1 MSPYGNALPDTNNGT
16 GESATMFSQRPGPPQ
31 SGLGETA
38 GREAVGEER
47 KAEHTV
53 LVVNDEPD
61 VAELMSLQL
70 RNAGFRVLTAF
81 DGREGYEVA
90 QAEHPD
96 LIISDVVMPRLT
108 GIEMCRLIRAHT
120 RLRTTPVLLVSAAR
134 RDSESVVEGLKA
146 GADDYL
152 EAPYD
157 SLRLAARAARLIE
170 RERAG
175 KALRAS
181 ESEMRALF
189 AAMTDVVIVL
199 DADGRYLKVAPTNP
213 SYLYRPPAELVGK
226 TVHEVFPEEQADFFL
241 AHVRRTLSE
250 GRKHNVEYPLQIEG
264 TEIWFDGCVSPM
276 SHDSVLWIARDITE
290 RKRTEEALREGEERY
305 RLLFES
311 NPQPMWVYDIET
323 LRFLAV
329 NEAAIRHYGYSR
341 AEFLAMTV
349 KDIRPPEDVPAL
361 MNNVASVRGGFDEAG
376 TWRHLKKDGSRI
388 DVEVTSHELV
398 FAGRRAE
405 LVLANDVT
413 ERKRVEREL
422 RQSEERYRDLV
433 ENAHDLIYTQDLE
446 GNYTSINS
454 AVERVTGY
462 TREEALGMNVKH
474 VAAPEY
480 LEKARRMIA
489 QKLAGESVTAYEV
502 EIIAKDGRRVRVELN
517 TSLIIQDGVVVGV
530 QGIAR
535 DVTERKEL
543 EEQLRQAQKME
554 AVGKL
559 AGGVAHDFNNLL
571 TVINGYSDL
580 LAKRLRA
587 EDPLR
592 LNVEEIKKAGERATS
607 LTRQLLAFSRKQ
619 VLQPKVIDLNEVVRE
634 TEKMLRRLI
643 GEDVELRASLGP
655 WLGSVKADP
664 GQMEQVLMNL
674 AVNARDA
681 MPHGGKLTI
690 STENVYLDEEYA
702 AHHVS
707 VAPGRYV
714 MLAVSDTGSG
724 MDEETRARVFEPF
737 FTTKEAGKGTGLGL
751 STVYG
756 IVKQSG
762 GYVWVYSEVGRGT
775 TFKIY
780 LPRVDAGAQLYSQT
794 PSHARKLGGTE
805 TVLLAEDDELV
816 RNMTRVILSDHGY
829 KVLAEAN
836 GVAALSL
843 FERTEEPI
851 HLLLTDVVMPG
862 MSGRELADRLTRLRP
877 EMKVLFMSG
886 YTEDAIV
893 HHGVLD
899 EGVNFIQKPFTPD
912 DLARKVRE
920 VLGSPAE
927 STQEEV

>member
-1 MSPYGNALPDTNNGT
+1 MSPYGKAIPDNNNGT
-16 GESATMFSQRPGPPQ
+16 GESATMFSQRPGSPQ

-38 GREAVGEER
+38 GREAAGEER
-47 KAEHTV
+47 KDEHTV

-241 AHVRRTLSE
+241 AHVRRALSE
-250 GRKHNVEYPLQIEG
+250 GRKHNVEYLLQIEE

-290 RKRTEEALREGEERY
+290 RKHAEEALREGEERY

-311 NPQPMWVYDIET
+311 NPQPMWVYDVET

-361 MNNVASVRGGFDEAG
+361 MDNVANVQGGFDEAG

-422 RQSEERYRDLV
+422 RRSEERYRDLV
-433 ENAHDLIYTQDLE
+433 ETAHDIIYKI
-446 GNYTSINS
+446 GR
-454 AVERVTGY
+454 A
-462 TREEALGMNVKH
+462 H
-474 VAAPEY
+474 V
-480 LEKARRMIA
+480 
-489 QKLAGESVTAYEV
+489 
-502 EIIAKDGRRVRVELN
+502 
-517 TSLIIQDGVVVGV
+517 
-530 QGIAR
+530 
-535 DVTERKEL
+535 
-543 EEQLRQAQKME
+543 
-554 AVGKL
+554 
-559 AGGVAHDFNNLL
+559 
-571 TVINGYSDL
+571 
-580 LAKRLRA
+580 
-587 EDPLR
+587 
-592 LNVEEIKKAGERATS
+592 
-607 LTRQLLAFSRKQ
+607 
-619 VLQPKVIDLNEVVRE
+619 
-634 TEKMLRRLI
+634 
-643 GEDVELRASLGP
+643 
-655 WLGSVKADP
+655 
-664 GQMEQVLMNL
+664 
-674 AVNARDA
+674 
-681 MPHGGKLTI
+681 
-690 STENVYLDEEYA
+690 
-702 AHHVS
+702 
-707 VAPGRYV
+707 
-714 MLAVSDTGSG
+714 
-724 MDEETRARVFEPF
+724 
-737 FTTKEAGKGTGLGL
+737 
-751 STVYG
+751 
-756 IVKQSG
+756 
-762 GYVWVYSEVGRGT
+762 
-775 TFKIY
+775 
-780 LPRVDAGAQLYSQT
+780 
-794 PSHARKLGGTE
+794 
-805 TVLLAEDDELV
+805 
-816 RNMTRVILSDHGY
+816 
-829 KVLAEAN
+829 
-836 GVAALSL
+836 
-843 FERTEEPI
+843 
-851 HLLLTDVVMPG
+851 
-862 MSGRELADRLTRLRP
+862 
-877 EMKVLFMSG
+877 
-886 YTEDAIV
+886 
-893 HHGVLD
+893 
-899 EGVNFIQKPFTPD
+899 
-912 DLARKVRE
+912 
-920 VLGSPAE
+920 
-927 STQEEV
+927 

>member
-1 MSPYGNALPDTNNGT
+1 MSPYGGAMPEVNYGAGVPANM
-16 GESATMFSQRPGPPQ
+16 SFSQ
-31 SGLGETA
+31 LGADRA
-38 GREAVGEER
+38 GRGEAVGRDGATDER
-47 KAEHTV
+47 QAEHTV

-90 QAEHPD
+90 QAEDPD

-157 SLRLAARAARLIE
+157 SLRLAAKAARLIE

-175 KALRAS
+175 KALSAS

-213 SYLYRPPAELVGK
+213 SYLYRPPDELVGK
-226 TVHEVFPEEQADFFL
+226 TMHEVFPEEQADFFL
-241 AHVRRTLSE
+241 AHVRRALSE
-250 GRKHNVEYPLQIEG
+250 GRKHNVEYLLQIEG
-264 TEIWFDGCVSPM
+264 KGIWFDGCVSPM

-290 RKRTEEALREGEERY
+290 RKRAEEALREGEERY

-311 NPQPMWVYDIET
+311 NPQPMWVYDLET

-361 MNNVASVRGGFDEAG
+361 MDNVANVRGGFDEAG

-388 DVEVTSHELV
+388 NVEVTSHELV

-405 LVLANDVT
+405 LVLANDMT
-413 ERKRVEREL
+413 ERKR
-422 RQSEERYRDLV
+422 
-433 ENAHDLIYTQDLE
+433 
-446 GNYTSINS
+446 
-454 AVERVTGY
+454 
-462 TREEALGMNVKH
+462 
-474 VAAPEY
+474 
-480 LEKARRMIA
+480 
-489 QKLAGESVTAYEV
+489 
-502 EIIAKDGRRVRVELN
+502 
-517 TSLIIQDGVVVGV
+517 
-530 QGIAR
+530 
-535 DVTERKEL
+535 L

-554 AVGKL
+554 AVGRL

-592 LNVEEIKKAGERATS
+592 LNVEEIRKAGERAAS

-634 TEKMLRRLI
+634 TEKMLRCLI
-643 GEDVELRASLGP
+643 GEDIELRASLGP

-681 MPHGGKLTI
+681 MPRGGKLTI

-702 AHHVS
+702 AHHVT

-714 MLAVSDTGSG
+714 ILAVSDTGTG
-724 MDEETRARVFEPF
+724 MDEQTKARIFEPF
-737 FTTKEAGKGTGLGL
+737 FTTKVAGKGTGLGL

-780 LPRVDAGAQLYSQT
+780 LPRVDEGAQGYRQSPAPAQAQEL
-794 PSHARKLGGTE
+794 RGTE
-805 TVLLAEDDELV
+805 AVLLAEDDELV
-816 RNMTRVILSDHGY
+816 RNMTRIILSDHGY
-829 KVLAEAN
+829 KVQAAAN
-836 GVAALSL
+836 GAAALSI
-843 FERTEEPI
+843 FERTEGPI

-862 MSGRELADRLTRLRP
+862 ISGRELADRLTRLRP

-920 VLGSPAE
+920 VLGRPAE
-927 STQEEV
+927 SAQEEV

>member
-1 MSPYGNALPDTNNGT
+1 MSPYGGAMPEVNHGVGVPANM
-16 GESATMFSQRPGPPQ
+16 SFSQLGADRAGPD
-31 SGLGETA
+31 EAA
-38 GREAVGEER
+38 GRDGATDER
-47 KAEHTV
+47 QAEHTV

-70 RNAGFRVLTAF
+70 RKAGYRVLTAF
-81 DGREGYEVA
+81 DGQEGFEVA
-90 QAEHPD
+90 LALRPA
-96 LIISDVVMPRLT
+96 LIVSDVSMPRVG
-108 GIEMCRLIRAHT
+108 GIEMCRLIRAN
-120 RLRTTPVLLVSAAR
+120 RQLGATPVLLVSAAR
-134 RDSESVVEGLKA
+134 TDSGSVVEGLKA

-157 SLRLAARAARLIE
+157 RLHLIAKVAQLIE
-170 RERAG
+170 RGRAEA
-175 KALRAS
+175 ALRAS

-189 AAMTDVVIVL
+189 AGMTDVVLVL
-199 DADGRYLKVAPTNP
+199 DAEGRYLKVAPTKP
-213 SYLYRPPAELVGK
+213 SNLYKPSADLLGK
-226 TVHEVFPEEQADFFL
+226 TLHETFPKEQADFFL
-241 AHVRRTLSE
+241 AHVRRALNE
-250 GRKHNVEYPLQIEG
+250 GRKHNVEYLLQIEG

-290 RKRTEEALREGEERY
+290 RKHAEEALREGEERY

-311 NPQPMWVYDIET
+311 NPQPMWVYDLET

-361 MNNVASVRGGFDEAG
+361 MDNVANVQGGFDEAS

-422 RQSEERYRDLV
+422 RRSEERYRDLV
-433 ENAHDLIYTQDLE
+433 ENAHDIIYTQDLE

-480 LEKARRMIA
+480 LEKARLMITR
-489 QKLAGESVTAYEV
+489 KLAGESVMAYEV

-517 TSLIIQDGVVVGV
+517 TSLIIQDGVVVGI

-580 LAKRLRA
+580 IAKRLRE

-592 LNVEEIKKAGERATS
+592 NNVEEIRKAGERAAS

-634 TEKMLRRLI
+634 TEQMLRRLI
-643 GEDVELRASLGP
+643 GEDIELRASLGP

-681 MPHGGKLTI
+681 MPRGGKLTI

-714 MLAVSDTGSG
+714 ILAVSDTGTG
-724 MDEETRARVFEPF
+724 MDEQTRARIFEPF
-737 FTTKEAGKGTGLGL
+737 FTTKVAGKGTGLGL

-780 LPRVDAGAQLYSQT
+780 LPRVDAGAQVYSQT
-794 PSHARKLGGTE
+794 PSHARELGGTE
-805 TVLLAEDDELV
+805 AVLLAEDDELV
-816 RNMTRVILSDHGY
+816 RNMIRFILSDHGY
-829 KVLAEAN
+829 KVLAAAN
-836 GVAALSL
+836 GAAALSI
-843 FERTEEPI
+843 FERTEPI

-920 VLGSPAE
+920 VLGRPAE
-927 STQEEV
+927 SAQEEV